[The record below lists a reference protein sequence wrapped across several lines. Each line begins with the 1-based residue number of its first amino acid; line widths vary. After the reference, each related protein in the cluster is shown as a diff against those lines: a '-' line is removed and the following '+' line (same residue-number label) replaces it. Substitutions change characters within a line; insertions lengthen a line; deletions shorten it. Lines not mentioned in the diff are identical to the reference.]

1 MANGLFWIANYPG
14 FCAFYLVTTVVKNI
28 LGQTYTPGIK
38 IIRRIESLIGIIRFK
53 KKRRNFR
60 YEISKQVILI
70 HRAKCRVAL
79 ARAFASALRKKGIVE
94 LANQILSD

>member
-53 KKRRNFR
+53 KKRRDFR

-70 HRAKCRVAL
+70 HRGKMLGSAGPGYSHQLRV
-79 ARAFASALRKKGIVE
+79 RGG
-94 LANQILSD
+94 

>member
-28 LGQTYTPGIK
+28 LGQTYTLGIK

-53 KKRRNFR
+53 KKRRDFR

-70 HRAKCRVAL
+70 HRGKMPG
-79 ARAFASALRKKGIVE
+79 SAGLGHSHQLCVRRG
-94 LANQILSD
+94 